1 LGAVVVAGTGTGA
14 AGEGG
19 GGLGALVVARAESM
33 RALSAP
39 SVVDRVLESAVESLA
54 ATAPGAS
61 AAPFD
66 LK

>member
-19 GGLGALVVARAESM
+19 AGVDAVVDARAESV

-39 SVVDRVLESAVESLA
+39 SVVDRVVESAVDSLA
-54 ATAPGAS
+54 AAPAGAS

-66 LK
+66 LT